1 MNYHQTANP
10 NATNSEL
17 DAKRII
23 KHRQLDS
30 IQTSEVI
37 EQFVELVVDNMDTQT
52 LVEFVSEK
60 LTDYYEKC
68 SDLELKEYIDEY
80 NDELYEELVDN
91 VLNV

>member
-1 MNYHQTANP
+1 MFIA
-10 NATNSEL
+10 S
-17 DAKRII
+17 
-23 KHRQLDS
+23 
-30 IQTSEVI
+30 QTSEVI